1 LVPVR
6 RTRTLPVTT
15 MSAADLPPA
24 NSPPRHRWQAPDAD
38 GTVLSQPPLA
48 DAVEVASRNG
58 TTFDAI
64 DIDLQSRSWLS
75 LRRLAREQAIE
86 SARKYTSHIS
96 PLSLRGRGAG
106 GEGRSERLH
115 DPSPPT
121 ALPKG
126 ERGEAHDREEP
137 LLFVTGHQPALFHPG
152 VWVKNFAIARLA
164 SRATGGVALNLV
176 VDNDVM
182 TSASTAVR
190 VPAGSRE
197 SPRFDS
203 IPLDDPRPAQPWEEA
218 TVLNRDLFRTFA
230 DRAAGAIRPWSFE
243 PLVGELWSAARRE
256 LDRSTNLTD
265 CLTAARHDVERRWG
279 VNNLELPLSRLCETD
294 AFRWFAC
301 HVLANLARF
310 RDVYNSALAEYRRVN
325 RVRSQSHP
333 VPELSERDG
342 WLEAPFRVWRKGD
355 SQRNRVFA
363 RQVDREL
370 HLSDGRDVFARLPLS
385 PACDATA
392 AVAALGELPL
402 QGIRFRTRA
411 LTTTLFARLF
421 LADLFVH
428 GIGGAKYDE
437 MTDQIIAEF
446 YRVPVP
452 EFLTLTAT
460 ARLPLQPFDV
470 TDADRQQLQQRL
482 REFRFHPERFLLF
495 GEQTGQAE
503 ILGMKAGLAAS
514 RAVGKKWRAKLRAS
528 GKRINPRSKRGQRPR
543 YFDVYLKIQ
552 ELNRELG
559 KLVADQRDQTATE
572 LSVVSR
578 QLAANQ
584 VLASRE
590 FSYCLFPAEKL
601 RDFMDGIAI

>member
-1 LVPVR
+1 
-6 RTRTLPVTT
+6 
-15 MSAADLPPA
+15 MSATP
-24 NSPPRHRWQAPDAD
+24 PPRRRIQAPDDD
-38 GTVLSQPPLA
+38 GAVVSQPPLA
-48 DAVEVASRNG
+48 DAVEVASRNA
-58 TTFDAI
+58 TMFDAI
-64 DIDLQSRSWLS
+64 DIDLQGRSWLK
-75 LRRLAREQAIE
+75 LRRLARDQALTE
-86 SARKYTSHIS
+86 ARKYTQNIF
-96 PLSLRGRGAG
+96 PLSLWGRAAG
-106 GEGRSERLH
+106 GEGQSVCFT
-115 DPSPPT
+115 DPSSPT

-126 ERGEAHDREEP
+126 ESGAVHEQHTAS
-137 LLFVTGHQPALFHPG
+137 LFVTGHQPALFHPG
-152 VWVKNFAIARLA
+152 VWVKNFAIGRMA
-164 SRATGGVALNLV
+164 SRAGGVALNLV

-190 VPAGSRE
+190 GPAGSHE

-218 TVLNRDLFRTFA
+218 TVVNRDLFRSFA
-230 DRAAGAIRPWSFE
+230 DRVADSIRPWGFE
-243 PLVGELWSAARRE
+243 PLVGELWPAATSE
-256 LDRSTNLTD
+256 LDRSDSLTD
-265 CLTAARHDVERRWG
+265 CLTAARHDLERRWG
-279 VNNLELPLSRLCETD
+279 VDNLELPLSRLCETD

-301 HVLANLARF
+301 HVLANLPRF
-310 RDVYNSALAEYRRVN
+310 RTVYNSALAEYRRVN

-385 PACDATA
+385 PDRDATA
-392 AVAALGELPL
+392 AVAALRELPP

-437 MTDQIIAEF
+437 MTDRIIAEF

-460 ARLPLQPFDV
+460 ARLPLRPFDV
-470 TDADRQQLQQRL
+470 TDADRQRLQRRL
-482 REFRFHPERFLLF
+482 RDLEFRPENFLRAIERTDATQSLVDKKF
-495 GEQTGQAE
+495 AL
-503 ILGMKAGLAAS
+503 IRAGS
-514 RAVGKKWRAKLRAS
+514 PAVGESSPQEVNGDADRPLVER
-528 GKRINPRSKRGQRPR
+528 RQRGQRRR
-543 YFDVYLKIQ
+543 YVDVFLKLKEI
-552 ELNRELG
+552 NRELG
-559 KLVADQRDQTATE
+559 AFVSDQRNRTIDE
-572 LSVVSR
+572 LADVSK

-584 VLASRE
+584 ILASRE
-590 FSYCLFPAEKL
+590 FSYCLFPVDKL
-601 RDFMDGIAI
+601 RRLMDRLHEALP